1 MEINELYKIYLTHPI
16 ICTDT
21 RKIIKNSIYF
31 ALKGDNFNGNLFAM
45 QAIEQGCAFAIV
57 DEETTGKSNFIIKV
71 DNVLETLQALANHH
85 RKNLSIPIIA
95 ITGSNGKTTNK
106 ELIHAVLSKKYKTL
120 ATKGNLNN
128 HIGVPLTLLNIDKE
142 CEIAI
147 VEMGANHQ
155 KEIELLC
162 KIAEPDFG
170 LITNIGKAHL
180 EGFGGL
186 EGVKKGKKEL
196 YDFIKAK
203 NGTIFIND
211 DDTVLLSLAAGMNK
225 ISFGKN
231 PQNYVSGSIESS
243 SHFLNFKWKHKLND
257 SLVLT
262 HLIGDYNFQN
272 MLAAATIGCYFG
284 VGEVAISSALSDYMP
299 DNNRSQALKTE
310 KNSLIMDA
318 YNANPSSMNAA
329 LSNFYKLEAK
339 NKLFILGDM
348 LEMGD
353 ESFAEHK
360 AIIELTKKLLLNGI
374 FVGKEFAK
382 VGDKTIAVFENVTEA
397 KLYLQSKNIEHNTIL
412 IKGSRGIKLEL
423 VKDVL

>member
-85 RKNLSIPIIA
+85 RKNLSILIIA

-382 VGDKTIAVFENVTEA
+382 VGDKTIAFFENVTEA